1 MERALRRSFELARLE
16 KSGALLHTW
25 KRRSN
30 AKAPSAPL
38 KGNSLFK
45 LEGRQPFSQ
54 TMNVSS
60 AGSALKA
67 QMQVAVAK
75 KQLESVKEQGAQSLE
90 LIQASSAPSGAQGQK
105 LNIVA

>member
-1 MERALRRSFELARLE
+1 
-16 KSGALLHTW
+16 
-25 KRRSN
+25 
-30 AKAPSAPL
+30 
-38 KGNSLFK
+38 
-45 LEGRQPFSQ
+45 
-54 TMNVSS
+54 MNVSS

-90 LIQASSAPSGAQGQK
+90 LIQASSAPTGGQGQK